1 MFRIYLVTISPFL
14 FGVTNTPNWNDILN
28 QNNSRRWFSWTCQL
42 YLGVSKPC
50 VVGQPL
56 VTVDPRCFMQ
66 LLGKPRMKSVTEL
79 FLGSSCGEGF
89 FKHCFDRPKSPWCQL
104 LKLQKLPTTVVFLVC
119 FHMFSLLLAGM
130 AYKSSHFFLSVA
142 TKAMSACPSSEWCQ
156 VLSLLAAWW
165 QFRQPDVTGRGLFT
179 VTPCRTRRRFW
190 ASWIWLT
197 SILRTSCT
205 SQQWKQARLVTWSF
219 GISTFCNER
228 GLEQPS
234 FLYHVFPASCAIL
247 PLHSKITDLWDV
259 PFVSPVSEFGIKII
273 NNLRSHCC
281 S

>member
-1 MFRIYLVTISPFL
+1 MFWIYLVTISPFL

-104 LKLQKLPTTVVFLVC
+104 LKLQRLPTIWLCFSCVFIC
-119 FHMFSLLLAGM
+119 FHCFLREWYTSLPI
-130 AYKSSHFFLSVA
+130 FFLSVA

-165 QFRQPDVTGRGLFT
+165 QFRQSDVTGRGLFP
-179 VTPCRTRRRFW
+179 VTLLFSGTP
-190 ASWIWLT
+190 
-197 SILRTSCT
+197 
-205 SQQWKQARLVTWSF
+205 
-219 GISTFCNER
+219 
-228 GLEQPS
+228 
-234 FLYHVFPASCAIL
+234 HVV
-247 PLHSKITDLWDV
+247 SKV
-259 PFVSPVSEFGIKII
+259 AEHEGGFEHPEFG
-273 NNLRSHCC
+273 LHRF
-281 S
+281 